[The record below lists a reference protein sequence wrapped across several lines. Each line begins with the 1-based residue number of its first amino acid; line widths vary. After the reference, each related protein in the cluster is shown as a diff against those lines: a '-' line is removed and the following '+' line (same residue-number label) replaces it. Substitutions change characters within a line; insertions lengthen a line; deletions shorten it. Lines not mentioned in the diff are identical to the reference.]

1 MLCLPLCAHS
11 SPFLDF
17 PRFAG
22 LIGQTVTKE
31 RSINMNYL
39 LLCAAIGFAPAVA
52 ATCPADL
59 KTAFGGKT
67 FVGTMT
73 ESASTGVLQYE
84 ALYSIQFFS
93 GGRKGTA
100 KGWGYAVNAPLSD
113 PSSSQYDVTLSN
125 FVRQT
130 CSAKLQGSIGGN
142 LVGIGTL
149 IITPGVV
156 SLVGSSSYGSVF
168 RAEMREP

>member
-1 MLCLPLCAHS
+1 M
-11 SPFLDF
+11 
-17 PRFAG
+17 
-22 LIGQTVTKE
+22 
-31 RSINMNYL
+31 NMKYL
-39 LLCAAIGFAPAVA
+39 LLCAAISFAPAVA
-52 ATCPADL
+52 ATCPPDL

-73 ESASTGVLQYE
+73 ESASTGLLLYE
-84 ALYSIQFFS
+84 ALYSIKFLS

-100 KGWGYAVNAPLSD
+100 KGWGYGVNTPLET
-113 PSSSQYDVTLSN
+113 SSSQYDVTLSN

-149 IITPGVV
+149 IITSDVV
-156 SLVGSSSYGSVF
+156 SLVGSSNYGSVF